1 MRFGQKTLRTIKT
14 LGAVSMKVSIRT
26 EIDVHSPSVVAS
38 RCRPSHV
45 RATRVAGTAGTWILH
60 IGIKLEATP
69 ATIFIS
75 AGSTHMGGCSCLQV
89 RPLLIGVVSSIRL
102 QTGIEAR
109 VRRVGGRFPAGVP
122 IRAL

>member
-1 MRFGQKTLRTIKT
+1 
-14 LGAVSMKVSIRT
+14 MKVSIRT

-69 ATIFIS
+69 YHLYISRFDAYGWVLERRFRILLVPPSAT
-75 AGSTHMGGCSCLQV
+75 APHRCSELHTATD
-89 RPLLIGVVSSIRL
+89 RN
-102 QTGIEAR
+102 
-109 VRRVGGRFPAGVP
+109 
-122 IRAL
+122 